1 MVTEIEA
8 RRAPKFIV
16 DWRPNEA
23 FPDFIEE
30 ESFAD
35 YAKVC
40 AFARKTARKFGGA
53 YLMPVIGGKKA
64 AQWIYS
70 DRYPRHFDA

>member
-16 DWRPNEA
+16 DWDK
-23 FPDFIEE
+23 FPPTGVIEE
-30 ESFAD
+30 ASFTD
-35 YAKVC
+35 YSKAC
-40 AFARKTARKFGGA
+40 QFARKTAKQFGGA
-53 YLMPVIGGKKA
+53 HLMPVIDGKKA